1 MEIEVTKLAHL
12 TGHQG
17 PLYTLTK
24 GKDATTFY
32 SGGSDKLIVAW
43 DLNTLENPKV
53 IAKSKFVVYSIL
65 LIDKLNILLIGN
77 NQGGIHVIDLN
88 INKEIRYFE
97 AHSNGVFCMYYL
109 QSVNRLLT
117 GGGNGEYI
125 LWNASDFTVFKKEKI
140 SNGKIRSIAINEIKN
155 IVAFASGEKEVLI
168 YNLKTFERLYSFEAH
183 TDAVNA
189 VAFDKSGDFLISGGK
204 DAYLKIWNVNNGFEL
219 IKEIPAHN
227 YAIYTIQFNYDGSLF
242 ATASR
247 DKTIKIWETKDF
259 NFLKRID
266 KAQFEGHLNSV
277 NQIVWSTTENII
289 TSCSDDG
296 KLMVWKIQLG

>member
-1 MEIEVTKLAHL
+1 MEIEITKLAHL

-17 PLYTLTK
+17 PLYTLAS
-24 GKDATTFY
+24 GKDDETFY

-43 DLNTLENPKV
+43 KFNNPADHKV

-65 LIDKLNILLIGN
+65 FINELNILLIGN

-88 INKEIRYFE
+88 VNAEIRYFD
-97 AHSNGVFCMYYL
+97 AHNNGVFCMYYL
-109 QSVNRLLT
+109 KSENKILT
-117 GGGNGEYI
+117 GGGDGQYI
-125 LWNASDFTVFKKEKI
+125 LWNAADFTVFKKEKI
-140 SNGKIRSIAINEIKN
+140 SNGKIRSIAINETKN
-155 IVAFASGEKEVLI
+155 IVAFASGENHILI

-189 VAFDKSGDFLISGGK
+189 VAFDKNGDFLISGGK

-227 YAIYTIQFNYDGSLF
+227 YAIYSIQFNYDGSLF

-266 KAQFEGHLNSV
+266 KDKFEGHLNSV
-277 NQIVWSTTENII
+277 NQIIWSTTENII

-296 KLMVWKIQLG
+296 KLMVWKIE